1 MIKLTIP
8 RDYTAVTLKEA
19 DLYSTSRNDTERLCA
34 FGNAKEDVLKVN
46 ASVVKQ
52 LVAKLNEMMAT
63 ELYSDTTRFT
73 HNGVEYAMHPDF
85 HKLPYGDYI
94 DAQNALEKLEGN
106 YNYLATVLFRRVTI
120 DAGKWYEVSDERPSL
135 KELQDL
141 PVIYLNGAFGFF
153 LQKMDSYENS
163 ISNYLLNQTTRLTRR
178 AKSLLKNGDTT
189 RQFTTWL
196 RGIFS
201 KSAK

>member
-1 MIKLTIP
+1 
-8 RDYTAVTLKEA
+8 
-19 DLYSTSRNDTERLCA
+19 
-34 FGNAKEDVLKVN
+34 
-46 ASVVKQ
+46 
-52 LVAKLNEMMAT
+52 
-63 ELYSDTTRFT
+63 
-73 HNGVEYAMHPDF
+73 
-85 HKLPYGDYI
+85 
-94 DAQNALEKLEGN
+94 EKLEGN

-189 RQFTTWL
+189 RRFTTWL